1 MLVELDG
8 AQGNVVIV
16 GAPQSGKST
25 LLRSLVCSLALT
37 HTPREVQVF
46 CLDFGGGALDAGGGG
61 NWRTLLER
69 FAEDHAPAYL
79 RRDAA
84 TSTALRS
91 LAGRGVALGVFT
103 DAPEPLARVALA
115 QLGATRRVAV
125 LESGADSLDRVVATL
140 GPGTIVV
147 RTRSDLLSRP

>member
-1 MLVELDG
+1 MTAAPLAIDLDALG
-8 AQGNVVIV
+8 DTHPLWSAWLESVRGVLAIDP
-16 GAPQSGKST
+16 ASLPQDRG
-25 LLRSLVCSLALT
+25 LASA
-37 HTPREVQVF
+37 E
-46 CLDFGGGALDAGGGG
+46 LDAGGGG

-91 LAGRGVALGVFT
+91 LAGRGVALGDFT

>member
-1 MLVELDG
+1 MTAAALAIDLDALG
-8 AQGNVVIV
+8 DTHPLWSAWLESVRGVLAIDP
-16 GAPQSGKST
+16 A
-25 LLRSLVCSLALT
+25 SLPRDRGLASA
-37 HTPREVQVF
+37 E
-46 CLDFGGGALDAGGGG
+46 LDAGGGG

-91 LAGRGVALGVFT
+91 LAGSGVALGVFT

-125 LESGADSLDRVVATL
+125 LESGADALERIVATL

-147 RTRSDLLSRP
+147 RTRDDLLSRP

>member
-1 MLVELDG
+1 MTAAPLAIDLDALG
-8 AQGNVVIV
+8 DTHPLWSAWLESVRGVLAIDP
-16 GAPQSGKST
+16 AALPQDRG
-25 LLRSLVCSLALT
+25 LASA
-37 HTPREVQVF
+37 E
-46 CLDFGGGALDAGGGG
+46 LDAGGGG

-125 LESGADSLDRVVATL
+125 LESGTDALERIVATL

-147 RTRSDLLSRP
+147 RTRDDLLSRP

>member
-1 MLVELDG
+1 VTDTPPLAIDLDAIG
-8 AQGNVVIV
+8 DTQPLWHAWLESV
-16 GAPQSGKST
+16 SGV
-25 LLRSLVCSLALT
+25 LAIDPGSLAQDRGLASA
-37 HTPREVQVF
+37 E
-46 CLDFGGGALDAGGGG
+46 LDAGGGG

-91 LAGRGVALGVFT
+91 LAGRGVAMGVFT

-115 QLGATRRVAV
+115 QLGATRRISL
-125 LESGADSLDRVVATL
+125 LESGTDALDRVVGTL

-147 RTRSDLLSRP
+147 RTKSDLLSRS